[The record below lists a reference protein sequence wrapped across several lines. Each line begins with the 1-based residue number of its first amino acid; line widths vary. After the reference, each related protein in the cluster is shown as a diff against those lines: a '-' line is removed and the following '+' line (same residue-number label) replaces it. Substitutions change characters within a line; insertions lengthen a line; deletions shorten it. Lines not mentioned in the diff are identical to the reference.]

1 MSQKITTST
10 FNINV
15 PSTNLVAGEEL
26 IFKLHLDSITAGLS
40 GNFTASLGEGN
51 LKVSSLATTTGYN
64 QTTATSIDGFFDSA
78 SMATGSNTNEIVLS
92 SGVSSFYGGSYIFA
106 PNPLTG
112 SISSLYDVP
121 VGYGDVDYPF
131 SSSLY
136 DIVLVYLSDGTYIE
150 SRIINSYL
158 LNSKLHLT
166 LDTDLTPI
174 LKNNLANQTYTRF
187 LLLSKQSD
195 ETNAILTFTKRAGKT
210 SYGFLIS
217 NDISSTVL
225 DNIDTIT
232 KEVKQKLLS
241 DQSVIN
247 DISGGNF

>member
-15 PSTNLVAGEEL
+15 PSTNLVVGEEL

-40 GNFTASLGEGN
+40 NNFTASLGEGN
-51 LKVSSLATTTGYN
+51 LKISSLATVTGYN
-64 QTTATSIDGFFDSA
+64 QTSTGSAGFFDSA

-92 SGVSSFYGGSYIFA
+92 AGVSSFYGGSYIFV

-112 SISSLYDVP
+112 SLNSLYS
-121 VGYGDVDYPF
+121 GSAEYGDVDYPF
-131 SSSLY
+131 TSKQY

-150 SRIINSYL
+150 SRVINSYL

-166 LDTDLTPI
+166 LDTNLSST
-174 LKNNLANQTYTRF
+174 LKTNLINKTYTRF
-187 LLLSKQSD
+187 LLLSKQPD
-195 ETNAILTFTKRAGKT
+195 ETNTILTFIKRTGKT
-210 SYGFLIS
+210 SYGFLIPT
-217 NDISSTVL
+217 DISPTVL
-225 DNIDTIT
+225 SNIDVIT
-232 KEVKQKLLS
+232 KEVKQKLLN

-247 DISGGNF
+247 NI